1 MAKDFSEDLLIQKF
15 NKADADP
22 IFPDHDLIVMS
33 DEAHRTQNGVFADN
47 LMHMLLTANRIGFT
61 GTPLLRDDNI
71 TARTFGQCTLSNKSA
86 QLQI

>member
-33 DEAHRTQNGVFADN
+33 DEAHSTQNGVFADN
-47 LMHMLLTANRIGFT
+47 LRHMLPTANRIGFT
-61 GTPLLRDDNI
+61 GSPLLRDDYI
-71 TARTFGQCTLSNKSA
+71 TARTFGQYVSVYDFKRA
-86 QLQI
+86 VK

>member
-33 DEAHRTQNGVFADN
+33 DEAHSTQNGVFADN
-47 LMHMLLTANRIGFT
+47 LMHMLPTANRIGFT
-61 GTPLLRDDNI
+61 GTPLLRMTI
-71 TARTFGQCTLSNKSA
+71 
-86 QLQI
+86 LQHVHSDSMYRCMTSSVL

>member
-33 DEAHRTQNGVFADN
+33 DEAHSTQNGVFADN
-47 LMHMLLTANRIGFT
+47 LLPTANRIGFT

-71 TARTFGQCTLSNKSA
+71 TARTFGQYVSVYDFKRA
-86 QLQI
+86 VK